1 MKIHPMT
8 AGEEL
13 EVRLLLAPRLCD
25 LIAKLRLFV
34 TDERVEDRFPVI
46 NDGNIA
52 IRFDEKYLVL
62 ESDTL
67 FHVREITIDS

>member
-8 AGEEL
+8 TGEEL